1 MKSSNITDTPAVKV
15 RYIVQCKEPNVYQ
28 EFSDFDTAHIFATQ
42 LAQDYPTAHIE
53 KTKHTLFFDDWD
65 NDNGGG
71 KHERD

>member
-53 KTKHTLFFDDWD
+53 KTKHTLFLMIGIMTM
-65 NDNGGG
+65 GGQA
-71 KHERD
+71 